1 MGYLS
6 WGRYAVGYKLAGDIL
21 VEHCVTH
28 GDQNTLVFPVIFLY
42 RQYIELRIKEI
53 IQDGNQVLGKAPGL
67 LRYQQHHK
75 IGELW
80 GDCKGLLEEIDKD
93 ELARL
98 SKDGRNKRET
108 DLDAVQEDINKF
120 SEWDPNSYAFR
131 YPVDKN
137 GKPSISASELR
148 NINFKSL
155 QELVER
161 ISYWLDGISVGVW
174 ECLKAKQEMNSQ
186 M

>member
-1 MGYLS
+1 M
-6 WGRYAVGYKLAGDIL
+6 RAGDLL

-42 RQYIELRIKEI
+42 LQYIELRLKDI
-53 IQDGNQVLGKAPGL
+53 IQNGNWFLGKSEGIPT
-67 LRYQQHHK
+67 HHR
-75 IGELW
+75 IDDLW
-80 GDCKGLLEEIDKD
+80 IKCRDILDEMDKD
-93 ELARL
+93 ELERL

-120 SEWDPNSYAFR
+120 SEWDPSSHAFR
-131 YPVDKN
+131 YPVYKN

-155 QELVER
+155 KELVER

-174 ECLKAKQEMNSQ
+174 EFLKAKQ
-186 M
+186 